1 MCDLGWTERDA
12 IVVCNNVGYY
22 GYGEL
27 AKTRVKIF
35 YGGNIYHSKQLLKY
49 LQWENLVCLMNLQYF
64 RSPCAVELST
74 ISVIVLVLLSTMS

>member
-1 MCDLGWTERDA
+1 MEVCYNSIFYPVCDLGWTERDA

-35 YGGNIYHSKQLLKY
+35 L
-49 LQWENLVCLMNLQYF
+49 WW
-64 RSPCAVELST
+64 
-74 ISVIVLVLLSTMS
+74 